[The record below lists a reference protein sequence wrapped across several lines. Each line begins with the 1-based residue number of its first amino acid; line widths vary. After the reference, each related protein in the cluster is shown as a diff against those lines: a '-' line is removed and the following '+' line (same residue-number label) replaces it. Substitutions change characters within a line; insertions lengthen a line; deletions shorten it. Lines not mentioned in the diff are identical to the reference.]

1 MKQLIL
7 ALFVVALSMPA
18 MGDSINLNSSRS
30 NPPSAQRDVG
40 PTNPACVPWH
50 PGCPPGPAGIA
61 VGDEGTPSDPIP
73 GGCKTCVPVV
83 KAKTKAAPASG
94 TGTITN
100 DGSDRAVTV
109 KGSKSNSDNVSAD
122 KTTTINNSK
131 SNSFREASPQKSD
144 NAGGANATTT
154 INTSKSNNLRN
165 ASPQKSDNAG
175 GANATTTIN
184 TSKSNTFRA
193 ANQQPGNPQ
202 PLESINLNSSRSNI
216 YRQANPQPGKAASG
230 QVGIAVDDPDA
241 SPADKFKFSK

>member
-1 MKQLIL
+1 VKQLIL

-109 KGSKSNSDNVSAD
+109 RGSKSNSDNVSAD

-131 SNSFREASPQKSD
+131 SNSFREASPQR
-144 NAGGANATTT
+144 G
-154 INTSKSNNLRN
+154 
-165 ASPQKSDNAG
+165 DNAG

>member
-1 MKQLIL
+1 VKQLIL

-18 MGDSINLNSSRS
+18 MADSINLNSSRS

-73 GGCKTCVPVV
+73 GGCKTCVPIV

-100 DGSDRAVTV
+100 DGLDRAVTV

-122 KTTTINNSK
+122 KTTTINN
-131 SNSFREASPQKSD
+131 
-144 NAGGANATTT
+144 
-154 INTSKSNNLRN
+154 SKSNNLRN

-184 TSKSNTFRA
+184 TSKSNTFRE

-230 QVGIAVDDPDA
+230 QAGIAVDDPDA

>member
-1 MKQLIL
+1 VKQLIL

-18 MGDSINLNSSRS
+18 MADSINLNSSRS

-73 GGCKTCVPVV
+73 GGCKTCVPIV

-131 SNSFREASPQKSD
+131 SN
-144 NAGGANATTT
+144 
-154 INTSKSNNLRN
+154 NLRN

-184 TSKSNTFRA
+184 TSKSNTFRE

-230 QVGIAVDDPDA
+230 QAGIAVDDPDA

>member
-18 MGDSINLNSSRS
+18 MADSINLNSSRS

-73 GGCKTCVPVV
+73 GGCKTCVPIV

-109 KGSKSNSDNVSAD
+109 KGSKSNSDNVSAA

-154 INTSKSNNLRN
+154 INTSKSN
-165 ASPQKSDNAG
+165 
-175 GANATTTIN
+175 
-184 TSKSNTFRA
+184 TFRA
-193 ANQQPGNPQ
+193 ANQQPGKQ

-230 QVGIAVDDPDA
+230 QAGIAVDDPDA